1 MNEVIYCL
9 YVVCHKWSKSSI
21 WNVYGVYIASRHLW
35 VTYMHGISITHH
47 HTSPKH
53 PEFWETIKNAARPAG
68 TVEKNGWSWGS
79 LIRQGISFQSSP
91 PRENCSWFCVR
102 PLSSLCTHGLVF
114 EKFEDTQPCCTRKG
128 ALPPCIPH
136 LCNQS
141 SIFIMSKISPRFLS
155 ESEIRYQNVRTSHL
169 HARAIQP
176 RSATHILHAIC
187 WFQKTFDARS
197 GARR

>member
-1 MNEVIYCL
+1 MKINE
-9 YVVCHKWSKSSI
+9 
-21 WNVYGVYIASRHLW
+21 
-35 VTYMHGISITHH
+35 
-47 HTSPKH
+47 
-53 PEFWETIKNAARPAG
+53 NAARPAG